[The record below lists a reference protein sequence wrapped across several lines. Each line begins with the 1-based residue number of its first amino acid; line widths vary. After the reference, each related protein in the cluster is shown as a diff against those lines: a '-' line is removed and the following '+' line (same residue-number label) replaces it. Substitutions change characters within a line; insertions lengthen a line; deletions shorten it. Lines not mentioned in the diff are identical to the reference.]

1 MAGIAY
7 LSYSVKDKSMRILHI
22 CNDLFGSKV
31 HLNLYDALSEKGVE
45 QVVFVPRREGGTEPE
60 IRMSKSISLAV
71 AKVVK
76 PYHRLCYHIKRMVI
90 YDALEQSVDLRSCDL
105 IHATT
110 LFSDGGVAYK
120 AHQKYH
126 LPYFV
131 TVRNTDVNGFLRLLP
146 HTWISGWRI
155 LLHADRIFFVSK
167 AIMERFSSNC
177 VIRPILPR
185 IQDKFVLQTNG
196 LDEYWCDHVRR
207 EKTTNQKVLYIGD
220 FSDNKN
226 VKRLIEAVVML
237 REENR
242 FSDLTLTLVGG
253 ERVES
258 KELPRLINQY
268 DGIVNFIGEVRDK
281 DQLCGIMREHTIF
294 AMPSI
299 YETFGLAYVEA
310 LSQNLAILYTKGQG
324 VDGMFDEQV
333 GIGVD
338 PYSVES
344 IRRAIARMVEHRGD
358 YSNDGVDFESFRW
371 SSISERYKS
380 FYSNQVKK

>member
-1 MAGIAY
+1 
-7 LSYSVKDKSMRILHI
+7 MRILHI

-31 HLNLYDALSEKGVE
+31 HLNLYTALSEKGVD
-45 QVVFVPRREGGTEPE
+45 QVVFAPRRENATERGIFLP
-60 IRMSKSISLAV
+60 MTISLLI

-76 PYHRLCYHIKRMVI
+76 PYHRFCYHVKRKVVFG
-90 YDALEQSVDLRSCDL
+90 ALNQSIDLRCCDL
-105 IHATT
+105 VHATT
-110 LFSDGGVAYK
+110 LFTDGGVAYK
-120 AHQKYH
+120 VYQKYH

-131 TVRNTDVNGFLRLLP
+131 TVRNTDVNRFLRMMP

-155 LLHADRIFFVSK
+155 LLNAECVFFVSK
-167 AIMERFSSNC
+167 AIMDKFMANW
-177 VIRPILPR
+177 VIRPVLSR
-185 IQDKFVLQTNG
+185 IKTRLVLQPNG
-196 LDEYWCDHVRR
+196 LDDFWCSHVRR
-207 EKTTNQKVLYIGD
+207 EVTVNQKLLYVGN

-226 VKRLIEAVVML
+226 VKRLIEAVVRL
-237 REENR
+237 REEPR
-242 FSDLTLTLVGG
+242 FSNLTLTLVGG
-253 ERVES
+253 GRSES
-258 KELPRLINQY
+258 KELPNLIDKY
-268 DGIVNFIGEVRDK
+268 AGIVNFVGEVRDK
-281 DQLCGIMREHTIF
+281 DQLCGIMREHSIF

-324 VDGMFDEQV
+324 VDGLFDERV
-333 GIGVD
+333 GIGVN